1 MRFSA
6 RNQLKGTVGSVT
18 LGTVMAEVVVSIGDQ
33 EVAAAITRGSAE
45 RLGLKEG
52 DQVTVIIKA
61 TDVMIA
67 TGA

>member
-1 MRFSA
+1 MQLSA
-6 RNQLKGTVGSVT
+6 RNQLKGTVRSVT
-18 LGTVMAEVVVSIGDQ
+18 LGAVMAEVVLSIGDQ

-45 RLGLKEG
+45 GLGLKEG
-52 DQVTVIIKA
+52 DQVIVIIKA